1 MLDSKKT
8 PSERKTIAVLGA
20 QLSRAW
26 GSEFMAGV
34 LDSAKAHD
42 MNVVYFVGGKPVP
55 LAAPE
60 HSGRSYG
67 LYDLIKPGQFDGI
80 LLAADIGHGPST
92 EDIKNFCRIFAPT
105 PVASFAIQAEG
116 VSSFIADNNDGMRAM
131 IRHLIEVHGYKRV
144 AFIRGPLGQL
154 EADQRF
160 EAYQQE
166 LKAHDIDFDER
177 IVVEGDYSPESG
189 RAAVRTLLDERGLRI
204 QSIAASNDR
213 MAFGAIEVL
222 QQRGIQ
228 VPDSVAVT
236 GFDDVSESQ
245 SMGVPLTTVH
255 QSFTEAGKLA
265 FGALIKRMNGER
277 VDDINI
283 MPAQLVVRW
292 SCGCLPENVK
302 RAIVLPKEVAHTG
315 RLENKRDAA
324 IRALLEAADIPENDP
339 AQAQY
344 RDVFGRTWD
353 VFLASL
359 RETDKS
365 DAFLK
370 MIQSTVEVLQRYEY
384 DPTTWHNVI
393 STFRKYAL
401 GGITSNT
408 TMLRAENLFQ
418 QARLLVG
425 ELSQRAQAFRRLQFE
440 QQEEILS
447 RFGFSM
453 APAMTLEDIG
463 DAISTHFP
471 TLGLKHWYVMFYSDV
486 SAPGSI
492 SSPPPESYRLLLQYD
507 HNKFQIPEEKSAIA
521 TGRLVPRGK
530 TPEDH
535 RYTAIVM
542 PLSLASN
549 RFGFMWAEM
558 GPTDW
563 DVYVRLKNLLSSALL
578 RTMLVQQREQAQE
591 EVERLLNEARER
603 AVELARARDVAEK
616 AADQNAHL
624 FESEQARRRGA
635 EALARSARQ
644 LSSLTTIEKLPQQI
658 LEQLLEVLPYD
669 RGILFIEDVN
679 GVPRIRAHQG
689 LPADADIS
697 EFYLRLTGKDFYKVI
712 ARKGETLLIG
722 DVKAIADWSQPDW
735 LPRDRSWLGVPLYS
749 KDKVVGVL
757 ALSRSNTSFNG
768 DDGLMV
774 TTYAMQAI
782 VALENARLYD
792 EVTGINQIME
802 RMVAQ
807 RVEELNTAYSTLSKH
822 DKNKSAF
829 IQVAAHELRTPLTV
843 IKGYLGMLQADINIR
858 NNDVLAQ
865 AIEGVLQGTNRLH
878 QIVNSMLDVARLDNQ
893 ITNPHVEP
901 VSLGLIL
908 RLIHKDYVKDLAARN
923 LTLTLDGAIKDIPP
937 LLADSELLKKAL
949 DHVIVNAIKYT
960 PDGGSIDISA
970 QVVEDARLGKCAEVR
985 IKDTGI
991 GIDAEHHKIIFEK
1004 LYQLGTVELHSSS
1017 RTNYKG
1023 GGAGLGLAIASGI
1036 IKSLQGNIWVE
1047 SKGHDEVNFSGS
1059 TFIVRLP
1066 LMK

>member
-8 PSERKTIAVLGA
+8 ASERRTIAVLGA

-26 GSEFMAGV
+26 GTEFMAGV
-34 LDSAKAHD
+34 LDSAKAQD
-42 MNVVYFVGGKPVP
+42 MNVVYFVGGKPVA
-55 LAAPE
+55 LAATE
-60 HSGRSYG
+60 HGGRSYG

-80 LLAADIGHGPST
+80 LLAADMGHGPSA
-92 EDIKNFCRIFAPT
+92 EDIKSFCRVFAPT

-116 VSSFIADNNDGMRAM
+116 VASYMADNIGGMRA
-131 IRHLIEVHGYKRV
+131 IVRHLIEVHDYKRI
-144 AFIRGPLGQL
+144 AFIRGPKGQL
-154 EADQRF
+154 EADQRL
-160 EAYQQE
+160 EAYKQE
-166 LKAHDIDFDER
+166 LEAHDIRFDER
-177 IVVEGDYSPESG
+177 IVVEGNYSPESG

-204 QSIAASNDR
+204 QAVAASNDR
-213 MAFGAIEVL
+213 MAFGAIEML
-222 QQRGIQ
+222 QQRGMQ
-228 VPDSVAVT
+228 VPDIVAVT

-255 QSFTEAGKLA
+255 QSFSEAGKLA
-265 FGALIKRMNGER
+265 FGALIKRMNGEL
-277 VDDINI
+277 VNDINI
-283 MPAQLVVRW
+283 MPTQLVVRW

-302 RAIVLPKEVAHTG
+302 RAVVLPKEVSHTG

-324 IRALLEAADIPENDP
+324 IRALFGAAGIPENSP
-339 AQAQY
+339 IQAQY

-359 RETDKS
+359 RESDKS

-370 MIQSTVEVLQRYEY
+370 MVQSMVEVLQRN
-384 DPTTWHNVI
+384 DLDSTTWHNVI
-393 STFRKYAL
+393 STLRKYAL

-408 TMLRAENLFQ
+408 IMLHAENLFQ

-440 QQEEILS
+440 QQEEVLS
-447 RFGFSM
+447 NFGFSM

-463 DAISTHFP
+463 EALSIHFP
-471 TLGLKHWYVMFYSDV
+471 ALGLKRWYVMFYSDV
-486 SAPGSI
+486 SAPGSV

-507 HNKFQIPEEKSAIA
+507 QNKFQIPQEKSAIA

-578 RTMLVQQREQAQE
+578 RTMLVQQREQAQK

-616 AADQNAHL
+616 AAAQNAKL
-624 FESEQARRRGA
+624 FESEQARRHSA

-644 LSSLTTIEKLPQQI
+644 LSTLTTIKQLPQQI
-658 LEQLLEVLPYD
+658 LEQLQQVLPYD
-669 RGILFIEDVN
+669 RGILFMADVN
-679 GVPRIRAHQG
+679 GAPQIRSYQG
-689 LPADADIS
+689 LPAEADVSDFQLQINGRG
-697 EFYLRLTGKDFYKVI
+697 FYETI
-712 ARKGETLLIG
+712 ARKGETLLIS
-722 DVKAIADWSQPDW
+722 DISAVKGWSQPAW
-735 LPRDRSWLGVPLYS
+735 LPQDRSWLGVPLYS
-749 KDKVVGVL
+749 KDKVIGLL
-757 ALSRSNTSFNG
+757 AMSRSTSAFTD
-768 DDGLMV
+768 DDGLIAS
-774 TTYAMQAI
+774 TFAMQAI

-792 EVTGINQIME
+792 EVTAISEMME
-802 RMVAQ
+802 RMVSQ
-807 RVEELNTAYSTLSKH
+807 RVEELNNAYNTLAKH

-843 IKGYLGMLQADINIR
+843 IKGYLGMLQADENIK
-858 NNDVLAQ
+858 NNEMLSQ

-878 QIVNSMLDVARLDNQ
+878 QIVSSMLDVARLDNQ

-901 VSLGLIL
+901 VSLSLIM

-923 LTLTLDGAIKDIPP
+923 LTLSLDETIKDIPP

-949 DHVIVNAIKYT
+949 DHVVVNAIKFT

-970 QVVEDARLGKCAEVR
+970 QIVEDARLGKCAELRV
-985 IKDTGI
+985 KDTGI
-991 GIDAEHHKIIFEK
+991 GIDPEHHKIIFEK
-1004 LYQLGTVELHSSS
+1004 LFQLGKVELHSSS

-1036 IKSLQGNIWVE
+1036 VKALQGNIWVE
-1047 SKGHDEVNFSGS
+1047 SSGHDEVNFSGS

-1066 LMK
+1066 LAK

>member
-1 MLDSKKT
+1 MDMPKT
-8 PSERKTIAVLGA
+8 VSERKTIAVLGA

-26 GSEFMAGV
+26 GTEFMAGV
-34 LDSAKAHD
+34 LDSAKAQD
-42 MNVVYFVGGKPVP
+42 INVVYFVGGKPVA

-60 HSGRSYG
+60 HSGHSYG

-80 LLAADIGHGPST
+80 LLAADIGHGPSA
-92 EDIKNFCRIFAPT
+92 EDIKNFCRAFAPT
-105 PVASFAIQAEG
+105 PIASFAIKAEG
-116 VSSFIADNNDGMRAM
+116 VSSYIADNESGMRAV
-131 IRHLIEVHGYKRV
+131 IRHLIEVHGYKRI
-144 AFIRGPLGQL
+144 AFIRGIEGQL

-160 EAYQQE
+160 EAYKQE
-166 LKAHDIDFDER
+166 LKAHDIQFDER
-177 IVVEGDYSPESG
+177 IVVEGNYSPESG

-204 QSIAASNDR
+204 QAIAASNDR

-255 QSFTEAGKLA
+255 QPFVEAGKLA
-265 FGALIKRMNGER
+265 FGALIKRMNGEH
-277 VDDINI
+277 VNEINI
-283 MPAQLVVRW
+283 IPTQLVVRW
-292 SCGCLPENVK
+292 SCGCLPENIK
-302 RAIVLPKEVAHTG
+302 RAMVLPKEVAHTG
-315 RLENKRDAA
+315 RLENKRDSA
-324 IRALLEAADIPENDP
+324 IRALFEAADIRENDP

-359 RETDKS
+359 RESDKS

-370 MIQSTVEVLQRYEY
+370 MVQDMVEVLQRNEH
-384 DPTTWHNVI
+384 DSTTWHNVI

-401 GGITSNT
+401 GGISSNT
-408 TMLRAENLFQ
+408 ITLRAENLFQ

-425 ELSQRAQAFRRLQFE
+425 ELSQRAQAFHRLQFE
-440 QQEEILS
+440 QQEEVLS

-463 DAISTHFP
+463 EALSTHFP
-471 TLGLKHWYVMFYSDV
+471 ALGLKRWYVMFYSDV
-486 SAPGSI
+486 GAPGSI

-507 HNKFQIPEEKSAIA
+507 QNKFQIPQEKSAIA

-542 PLSLASN
+542 PLALASN

-616 AADQNAHL
+616 AATQNAKL
-624 FESEQARRRGA
+624 FESEQSRRRGA
-635 EALARSARQ
+635 EALARSSRQ
-644 LSSLTTIEKLPQQI
+644 MSSLTTVNKLPQQI
-658 LEQLLEVLPYD
+658 LEQLQQVLQYD
-669 RGILFIEDVN
+669 RGILFMEDVN
-679 GVPRIRAHQG
+679 GVPRIRSHQG
-689 LPADADIS
+689 LPAEINDS
-697 EFYLRLTGKDFYKVI
+697 EFHLRISGKDFYEVI
-712 ARKGETLLIG
+712 ARKGETLLIS
-722 DVKAIADWSQPDW
+722 DVNAVKDWSQPDW

-749 KDKVVGVL
+749 KDKVIGLL
-757 ALSRSNTSFNG
+757 AMSRSNNTFTD
-768 DDGLMV
+768 DDGLMA
-774 TTYAMQAI
+774 TTFAMQAI

-792 EVTGINQIME
+792 EVTGINQMME
-802 RMVAQ
+802 RMVSQ
-807 RVEELNTAYSTLSKH
+807 RVEELNNAYTTLAKH
-822 DKNKSAF
+822 DNNKSAF

-843 IKGYLGMLQADINIR
+843 IKGYLGMLQADVNIT
-858 NNDVLAQ
+858 NNAMLSQ

-901 VSLGLIL
+901 VSLSLIL

-923 LTLTLDGAIKDIPP
+923 LTVNLDETIKDIPP

-949 DHVIVNAIKYT
+949 DHVIVNAIKFT
-960 PDGGSIDISA
+960 PDGGSINVSA
-970 QVVEDARLGKCAEVR
+970 QVVEDARLGRCAEVR
-985 IKDTGI
+985 VKDSGI

-1004 LYQLGTVELHSSS
+1004 LFQLGTVELHSSS

-1036 IKSLQGNIWVE
+1036 IKALQGNIWVE
-1047 SKGHDEVNFSGS
+1047 SNGHDEVNFSGS
-1059 TFIVRLP
+1059 TFIIRLP
-1066 LMK
+1066 LAK

>member
-1 MLDSKKT
+1 MTDQIKT
-8 PSERKTIAVLGA
+8 ASERKTIAVLGA

-26 GSEFMAGV
+26 GAEFMSGV
-34 LDSAKAHD
+34 LDSAKTHD
-42 MNVVYFVGGKPVP
+42 MNIAYFVGGKPVA

-60 HSGRSYG
+60 RKGRSYG
-67 LYDLIKPGQFDGI
+67 FYDLIKPGQFDGI
-80 LLAADIGHGPST
+80 LLAADIGHGPSA
-92 EDIKNFCRIFAPT
+92 EDIKNFCRAFVPT
-105 PVASFAIQAEG
+105 PIASFAMQVEG
-116 VSSFIADNNDGMRAM
+116 VTSFAADNEGGMRAV
-131 IRHLIEVHGYKRV
+131 IRHLIEVHDYKQI
-144 AFIRGPLGQL
+144 AFIRGPQQHL

-160 EAYQQE
+160 EAYKRE
-166 LKAHDIDFDER
+166 LEAHHIPFDER
-177 IVVEGDYSPESG
+177 IVVEGSYSPESG

-204 QSIAASNDR
+204 QAIAASNDR

-245 SMGVPLTTVH
+245 STGVPLTTVH
-255 QSFTEAGKLA
+255 QSFAEAGRLA
-265 FGALIKRMNGER
+265 VGALIKRMNGEH
-277 VDDINI
+277 VNEINV
-283 MPAQLVVRW
+283 MPAPLVVRW

-302 RAIVLPKEVAHTG
+302 RTVVLPKEVAHTSK
-315 RLENKRDAA
+315 LENKRDAA
-324 IRALLEAADIPENDP
+324 IRALFEAAGIRENDP
-339 AQAQY
+339 ARAQY

-359 RETDKS
+359 HESDTS

-370 MIQSTVEVLQRYEY
+370 MVQSTVEVLQRQEH
-384 DPTTWHNVI
+384 DSTTWHNVI
-393 STFRKYAL
+393 SIFRKYAL
-401 GGITSNT
+401 GGITNNN

-418 QARLLVG
+418 QARMLVG

-440 QQEEILS
+440 QQEEILGG
-447 RFGFSM
+447 FGFSM
-453 APAMTLEDIG
+453 APAITLEDIG
-463 DAISTHFP
+463 DAISKNFP
-471 TLGLKHWYVMFYSDV
+471 AMGLKRWYVMYYGNADSPD
-486 SAPGSI
+486 SI

-507 HNKFQIPEEKSAIA
+507 QNKFEIPEEKSAIA

-542 PLSLASN
+542 PLALAGN
-549 RFGFMWAEM
+549 RFGFMWTEV

-578 RTMLVQQREQAQE
+578 RTMLVQQREQAQME
-591 EVERLLNEARER
+591 IERLLKEARER

-616 AADQNAHL
+616 AAVQNAKL
-624 FESEQARRRGA
+624 FESEQARRNGA
-635 EALARSARQ
+635 EALARSSRQ
-644 LSSLTTIEKLPQQI
+644 LSSLATVKQLPQQI
-658 LEQLLEVLPYD
+658 LEQLQQVLQYD
-669 RGILFIEDVN
+669 RGILFMEDVN
-679 GVPRIRAHQG
+679 GEPRIRAHQG
-689 LPADADIS
+689 LPPEANDS
-697 EFYLRLTGKDFYKVI
+697 EFYLQINGKDFYKTI
-712 ARKGETLLIG
+712 AQKGETLLIS
-722 DVKAIADWSQPDW
+722 DVNNVKGWSQPDW
-735 LPRDRSWLGVPLYS
+735 LPVDRSWLGVPMYS
-749 KDKVVGVL
+749 KDKVIGLL
-757 ALSRSNTSFNG
+757 ALSRSKGAFTE
-768 DDGLMV
+768 DDGLMS
-774 TTYAMQAI
+774 TTFAMQAI

-807 RVEELNTAYSTLSKH
+807 RVEELNNAYKTLSKH

-843 IKGYLGMLQADINIR
+843 IKGYLGMLQADANIQ
-858 NNDVLAQ
+858 NNSTLSQ

-893 ITNPHVEP
+893 IIVPNVEP

-923 LTLTLDGAIKDIPP
+923 LTLTLDEATKDVPP

-949 DHVIVNAIKYT
+949 DHVIVNAIKFT
-960 PDGGSIDISA
+960 PDGGSIVVSA
-970 QVVEDARLGKCAEVR
+970 QVVEDTRLGRCAEVR
-985 IKDTGI
+985 VKDTGI

-1036 IKSLQGNIWVE
+1036 VKALQGNIWVE
-1047 SKGHDEVNFSGS
+1047 STGHDEENLPGS
-1059 TFIVRLP
+1059 TFIIRLP
-1066 LMK
+1066 LAK